1 MLSFLPITELGKLI
15 KQKTISPVEVVQEL
29 LTHIERHNAEL
40 NSYITVCAD
49 AALLTAQQA
58 ESDISSGKYR
68 GPLHGIPIAHK
79 DLSWTKDVLTTA
91 HSKTLVAFVSESN
104 ATHVERLEQAGMVL
118 LGKTNTTEFAC
129 GDMHL
134 FGKSR
139 NPWDLNRS
147 SGASSGGSANAV
159 AAGLAVAATGTD
171 TGGSTRVPASLC
183 GVVGVKPTFGR
194 VSRYGIFPLSW
205 SMDSVGPITRTVA
218 DAALM
223 LNTMSG
229 YDPLD
234 PSSSHEPVPDFT
246 ALLEQGIAGLTLGIP
261 ETYFYEGLDP
271 DVATSMQ
278 EALKQLEALG
288 ANLMTVRLP
297 MAKNLAAAANV
308 LVMAEAFSQH
318 ADRLRQQAN
327 KYGPKAR
334 RRICSG
340 AFFTTAE
347 YMQAGQIRT
356 LWLREL
362 GQVME
367 LVDALITPTLPFT
380 AFTVEAWD
388 NTPSDTSW
396 ATRQFNLSGHPAMT
410 IPCGFDKSGL
420 PIGIQLITKAFDE
433 ATMFRIAH
441 AYEQVTK
448 WHEYKPDLRQGES
461 HA

>member
-1 MLSFLPITELGKLI
+1 MLSFLPITELARLI
-15 KQKTISPVEVVQEL
+15 EQKTVSPVEIVQEL
-29 LTHIERHNAEL
+29 LEHIERHNAEL
-40 NSYITVCAD
+40 SSYITVCTD

-58 ESDISSGKYR
+58 EADISAGQYR
-68 GPLHGIPIAHK
+68 GPLHGIPVAHK

-91 HSKTLVAFVSESN
+91 HSKTLLAFVPETN

-139 NPWDLNRS
+139 NPWDMTRS

-159 AAGLAVAATGTD
+159 AAGLAAAATGTD

-183 GVVGVKPTFGR
+183 GVVGVKPSFGR
-194 VSRYGIFPLSW
+194 ISRHGVLPLSW

-223 LNTMSG
+223 LNAMSG

-246 ALLEQGIAGLTLGIP
+246 ALLGRSIEGFKIGIP
-261 ETYFYEGLDP
+261 ENHFFEGLEP
-271 DVATSMQ
+271 NVATAMQ
-278 EALKQLEALG
+278 GALKQFEVLG
-288 ANLMTVRLP
+288 ANLRAVHLP
-297 MAKNLAAAANV
+297 MAGELAAAANV

-318 ADRLRQQAN
+318 ADRLRKQALE
-327 KYGPKAR
+327 YGPKAR

-362 GQVME
+362 GQVLRE
-367 LVDALITPTLPFT
+367 IDALITPTLPFT
-380 AFTVEAWD
+380 AFTVETWD
-388 NTPSDTSW
+388 TAPPDTSW

-410 IPCGFDKSGL
+410 IPCGFDTNGL
-420 PIGIQLITKAFDE
+420 PIGMQLITNAFDE

-448 WHEYKPDLRQGES
+448 WHEYKPDLRQGED